1 MLSEMFG
8 TVAAPLIFIGLVAL
22 GILVGVGV
30 SWFLRRSARRGG
42 LVDDPP
48 AHRAGSPEGV
58 PGLGDDSG
66 LSKII

>member
-1 MLSEMFG
+1 MLSELIG
-8 TVAAPLIFIGLVAL
+8 TIAAPLIFIGLVAL

-30 SWFLRRSARRGG
+30 SWFLYRSTRRAGPAGDPAARRG
-42 LVDDPP
+42 
-48 AHRAGSPEGV
+48 GSPEGV